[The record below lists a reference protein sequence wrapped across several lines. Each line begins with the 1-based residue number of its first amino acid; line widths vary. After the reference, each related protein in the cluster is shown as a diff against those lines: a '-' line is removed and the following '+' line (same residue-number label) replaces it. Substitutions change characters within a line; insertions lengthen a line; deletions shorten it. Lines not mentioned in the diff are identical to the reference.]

1 MSKKKG
7 HREEFKQEDI
17 LQGVVIADN
26 FSNTFTRL
34 NLSTAN
40 VSYIGL
46 GPYHSV
52 SAHHLDNI
60 DYLRDCG
67 KSALIMFILV
77 LFPPTNY

>member
-26 FSNTFTRL
+26 FANTFTRL

-40 VSYIGL
+40 VSYF
-46 GPYHSV
+46 
-52 SAHHLDNI
+52 LD
-60 DYLRDCG
+60 Y
-67 KSALIMFILV
+67 FILV
-77 LFPPTNY
+77 TLAWVLTTLFPPTILITLII